1 MPNDN
6 FSHHV
11 NLFCCLICYYIF
23 LLSLFKKIPFKLK
36 DEEIADILS
45 GDTSDIEELYENDIN
60 LDNLDELLM
69 NVNDVYEVSFYL
81 I

>member
-1 MPNDN
+1 MP
-6 FSHHV
+6 FQ
-11 NLFCCLICYYIF
+11 
-23 LLSLFKKIPFKLK
+23 LK

-45 GDTSDIEELYENDIN
+45 GDTSDIEEFYEDDIN

-69 NVNDVYEVSFYL
+69 NVSDVSKVSFYY